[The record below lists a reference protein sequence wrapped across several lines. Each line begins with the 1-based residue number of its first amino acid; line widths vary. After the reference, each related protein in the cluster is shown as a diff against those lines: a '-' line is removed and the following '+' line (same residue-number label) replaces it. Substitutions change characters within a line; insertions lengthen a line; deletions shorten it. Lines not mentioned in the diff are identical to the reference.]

1 MVAPHNKQK
10 ILKKKKWGK
19 MQRAALESVNLVL
32 LQVEKQ
38 NTLAAPN
45 A

>member
-10 ILKKKKWGK
+10 ILKKKWGK